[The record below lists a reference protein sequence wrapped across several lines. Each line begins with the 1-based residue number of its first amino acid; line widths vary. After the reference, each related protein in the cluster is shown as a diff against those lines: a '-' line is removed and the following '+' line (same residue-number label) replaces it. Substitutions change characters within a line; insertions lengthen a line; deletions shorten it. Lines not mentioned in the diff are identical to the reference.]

1 MVLRRYPLGMAL
13 IAYAPFPFSGLFTHR
28 GRTFW
33 VHGWTDDY
41 VELSI
46 ESAFPEPRDLRQ
58 VAYDVGVQL
67 GRAHPK
73 EGPGKDSPR
82 GSRQLLLESTRAN
95 AARIRSAIDELTEAT
110 IEAWKAFRG
119 ARPLAARAP

>member
-1 MVLRRYPLGMAL
+1 MAL
-13 IAYAPFPFSGLFTHR
+13 IAYAPFPFSGLLTHR

-46 ESAFPEPRDLRQ
+46 DSSIASPQDLRQ
-58 VAYDVGVQL
+58 VAYDVGIQL

-73 EGPGKDSPR
+73 EVAGEDFPDGLEDPASPR
-82 GSRQLLLESTRAN
+82 AQG
-95 AARIRSAIDELTEAT
+95 ARIAEHRQAAEPRSKPGWPSEAGIFAT
-110 IEAWKAFRG
+110 I
-119 ARPLAARAP
+119 PLIRLRVVT